1 MRPRTQALLAL
12 AGLAFGLTGCVP
24 LKRTPEARFF
34 YLRSVAEPVAPAPA
48 AGSEGLVAVMPAR
61 LPGHLERPQ
70 LVTEVAPGELRVDEF
85 LRWAE
90 PIEAGVTRTL
100 AENLARLLPGNR
112 VVRFPWRSK
121 VAPRCKVVVD
131 LTDFGLHGRT
141 EARLAGRWALLR
153 PDREG
158 TFAARSVS
166 LQGEGG
172 ADAGASVEAMSVLLA
187 ELSQQIAAGVRA
199 LPPEPA
205 AAP

>member
-1 MRPRTQALLAL
+1 M
-12 AGLAFGLTGCVP
+12 
-24 LKRTPEARFF
+24 
-34 YLRSVAEPVAPAPA
+34 AEPVEA
-48 AGSEGLVAVMPAR
+48 ATGGGDLVAVMPAR

-100 AENLARLLPGNR
+100 AENLARLLPEHR

-121 VAPRCKVVVD
+121 VAPRCRVVLD

-141 EARLAGRWALLR
+141 EARLSGRWALLR

-158 TFAARSVS
+158 AFVARSVS
-166 LQGEGG
+166 LQREGG
-172 ADAGASVEAMSVLLA
+172 ADAGASVEAMSLLLA
-187 ELSQQIAAGVRA
+187 ELSQQIAAAVRT

>member
-1 MRPRTQALLAL
+1 MRPRTQAFLAL

-34 YLRSVAEPVAPAPA
+34 HLRALAEPAEA
-48 AGSEGLVAVMPAR
+48 AAVDGDLVAVMPAR

-90 PIEAGVTRTL
+90 PIDAGVTRTL
-100 AENLARLLPGNR
+100 AENLARLLPEHR
-112 VVRFPWRSK
+112 VVRFPWRSQ
-121 VAPRCKVVVD
+121 VAPRCRVVLE

-158 TFAARSVS
+158 AFVARSVA
-166 LQGEGG
+166 LQREGG
-172 ADAGASVEAMSVLLA
+172 ADAGASVEAMSALLA
-187 ELSQQIAAGVRA
+187 ELSQQIAAGVRS
-199 LPPEPA
+199 LPPAPA
-205 AAP
+205 PVP